1 MIVSTMPVYAIPP
14 NDEHRLNKLY
24 QYDILDTPAEYVFD
38 KIAVLASQI
47 FDTPNAF
54 ITFVDRDRVFFKSNI
69 SQLEGTEVLREY
81 SLCSVAILERQT
93 TVFTDIH
100 TDSRFL
106 HNPMVLLD
114 DGILFYTGSPLTT
127 LDGYRLGTINVTDY
141 SPRTVTPKQI
151 DMLETLA
158 SIIMDELDNR
168 LRTRK
173 NVRVHADLM
182 NITVHDLKS
191 PLSAIKLYGQLI
203 NKKST
208 EEPIQKMSDKIT
220 YSADN
225 ILNSLNDLLN
235 LSQIKDG
242 DIKITRDRLD
252 ICEIL
257 QKVKDGLDVLAQQKK
272 QTINIH
278 CPEAIFMN
286 LDGSRIQDV
295 FENLLSNAIKYTYPN
310 GVIDLY
316 ITQADHKVQIE
327 FKDQG
332 QGLNV
337 ADMAKLFTRYA
348 KLSAVPTGKERS
360 NGLGL
365 SIVKTLVELHHGKV
379 WAESA
384 GKGKGSSF
392 FVSLPLPL

>member
-1 MIVSTMPVYAIPP
+1 MPAYTVPP
-14 NDEHRLNKLY
+14 NDEDRLKKLY

-38 KIAVLASQI
+38 KIAILASQI

-69 SQLEGTEVLREY
+69 SKPEVSEVLRSD
-81 SLCSVAILERQT
+81 SLCSLAILEQDT
-93 TVFTDIH
+93 TVFYDTRIDK
-100 TDSRFL
+100 RFSHRPL
-106 HNPMVLLD
+106 ELIEEGVR
-114 DGILFYTGSPLTT
+114 FYAGSPLTT
-127 LDGYRLGTINVTDY
+127 LEGYRLGTINVTDAV
-141 SPRTVTPKQI
+141 PRKISAKQI

-203 NKKST
+203 YRKST

-235 LSQIKDG
+235 LSQIEDG
-242 DIKITRDRLD
+242 DIKITRDSVD

-257 QKVKDGLDVLAQQKK
+257 QKVKDGLDILAQQKK
-272 QTINIH
+272 QVINIH
-278 CPEAIFMN
+278 KSRPIFMS
-286 LDGSRIQDV
+286 LDLSRIQDV
-295 FENLLSNAIKYTYPN
+295 FENLLSNAIKYTYP
-310 GVIDLY
+310 GGEIDLFVTDTDG
-316 ITQADHKVQIE
+316 IVLIE

-332 QGLNV
+332 QGLNL

-392 FVSLPLPL
+392 FVSFPLSA

>member
-1 MIVSTMPVYAIPP
+1 MPVYTIPP
-14 NDEHRLNKLY
+14 NDEDRLHKLY
-24 QYDILDTPAEYVFD
+24 QYDILDTPAEYAFD
-38 KIAVLASQI
+38 KIAILASQI

-69 SQLEGTEVLREY
+69 SQLDNTEVLRED
-81 SLCSVAILERQT
+81 SLCSVAILGQQT
-93 TVFTDIH
+93 TVFNDTHSDP
-100 TDSRFL
+100 RFVN
-106 HNPMVLLD
+106 NPLLFMEG
-114 DGILFYTGSPLTT
+114 GIRFYAGSPLTT
-127 LDGYRLGTINVTDY
+127 LDGYRLGTINVTDSVPREV
-141 SPRTVTPKQI
+141 SPRQI
-151 DMLETLA
+151 KMLETLA

-203 NKKST
+203 YKKST
-208 EEPIQKMSDKIT
+208 EDHIKKMSDKIT

-235 LSQIKDG
+235 LSQIENG

-257 QKVKDGLDVLAQQKK
+257 QKVKDGLDVLAEQKR
-272 QTINIH
+272 QVVNIH
-278 CPEAIFMN
+278 KPGAIFMN

-295 FENLLSNAIKYTYPN
+295 FENLLSNAIKYTYPG
-310 GVIDLY
+310 GVIDLF
-316 ITQADHKVQIE
+316 ITNTDGLVLIE
-327 FKDQG
+327 FRDQG
-332 QGLNV
+332 QGLNF
-337 ADMAKLFTRYA
+337 ADMSKLFIRYA

-392 FVSLPLPL
+392 FVSLPLPE

>member
-1 MIVSTMPVYAIPP
+1 MPVYAIPP

>member
-1 MIVSTMPVYAIPP
+1 MPVYAIPP

-114 DGILFYTGSPLTT
+114 DGIRFYTGSPLTT

-235 LSQIKDG
+235 LSQIEDG

>member
-1 MIVSTMPVYAIPP
+1 MIESTKPVYDIPP
-14 NDEHRLNKLY
+14 NDEDRLHKLY

-38 KIAVLASQI
+38 KIAILASQI
-47 FDTPNAF
+47 FNTPNAF
-54 ITFVDRDRVFFKSNI
+54 ITFVDKDRVFFKSNI
-69 SQLEGTEVLREY
+69 SQLEGTEVLRES
-81 SLCSVAILERQT
+81 SLCSVAILEQQT
-93 TVFTDIH
+93 TVFSDIQTDL
-100 TDSRFL
+100 RFL
-106 HNPMVLLD
+106 HHPLLLAE
-114 DGILFYTGSPLTT
+114 DGIRFYTGSPLTT
-127 LDGYRLGTINVTDY
+127 VDGYRLGTINVTDY
-141 SPRTVTPKQI
+141 APRPVTAKQI

-203 NKKST
+203 YKKST

-235 LSQIKDG
+235 LSQIEDG

-257 QKVKDGLDVLAQQKK
+257 RKVKDGFDVLAQQKK
-272 QTINIH
+272 QTVNIH
-278 CPEAIFMN
+278 CPAAIFMN
-286 LDGSRIQDV
+286 LDGSRIQDI

-316 ITQADHKVQIE
+316 ITQGDHKVQIE

-332 QGLNV
+332 QGLNL
-337 ADMAKLFTRYA
+337 ADMGKLFTRYA

-365 SIVKTLVELHHGKV
+365 SIVKTLVELHHGRV

-392 FVSLPLPL
+392 FVSLPLPV